1 MKSELNTADLV
12 SQFVK
17 ALQDDCKAKNLP
29 NPYAYTTGYLESFVV
44 RLLEQLPASARR
56 AEVAAI
62 RWHLDQ
68 REQKQQVE
76 I

>member
-1 MKSELNTADLV
+1 MKSELNTAHLV
-12 SQFVK
+12 KQFVN
-17 ALQDDCKAKNLP
+17 ALQEDCKAKEIS

-56 AEVAAI
+56 MEVAAI
-62 RWHLDQ
+62 NWHLDQ
-68 REQKQQVE
+68 RKQKQQVE